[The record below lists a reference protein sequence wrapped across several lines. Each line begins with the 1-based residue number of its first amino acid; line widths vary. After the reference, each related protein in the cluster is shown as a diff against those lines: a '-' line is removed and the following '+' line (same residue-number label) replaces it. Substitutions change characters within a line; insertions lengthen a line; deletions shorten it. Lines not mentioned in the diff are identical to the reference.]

1 MSKSFRF
8 VFLLLG
14 LFCVSFFLS
23 CKYRDNAKWSSN
35 YCVAY
40 AEKTGSIHF
49 HCYYRTE
56 GSAYAS
62 EIEYSDGES
71 LSVKDGNI
79 GLIPR
84 GAFYVKQIEYVKY
97 YDYRGDGFCVL
108 SNDGTGWGAPSVVDS
123 SYILLSLAVKKY
135 SDASFCELNEKTVRE
150 GSGTDET
157 YSVSIGA
164 SPVVGDVMR
173 NDAALVSV
181 DKDNVSDCYLADYD
195 GTRWSFVRVSDGY
208 AMEQSL
214 SGCDVMLLRWGKD
227 YIPCVTA
234 TKYDYDLTGY
244 LKYDTGTDSFS
255 YAAFSEGYR
264 KIFKVLARGET
275 PFNCEPV
282 IASDGRVHYII
293 YNGDAFTASYVIYDP
308 TSATP
313 ETPVWEKKLF

>member
-1 MSKSFRF
+1 MIRTVVLYVGLISGFLCCSCSIKNNADQSCWFRF
-8 VFLLLG
+8 
-14 LFCVSFFLS
+14 SYMDAS
-23 CKYRDNAKWSSN
+23 A
-35 YCVAY
+35 
-40 AEKTGSIHF
+40 TIHF
-49 HCYYRTE
+49 HFAFRTTHGE
-56 GSAYAS
+56 HSFFGEAKYF
-62 EIEYSDGES
+62 SDGTTEVSSGVSVPYES
-71 LSVKDGNI
+71 VFTSST
-79 GLIPR
+79 
-84 GAFYVKQIEYVKY
+84 AFVKY
-97 YDYRGDGFCVL
+97 WDDGRNRYVVH
-108 SNDGTGWGAPSVVDS
+108 SNNGTGWKEYAEVDS
-123 SYILLSLAVKKY
+123 DFLLSSLFKKKY
-135 SDASFCELNEKTVRE
+135 ADVSFSELNEKTVRE
-150 GSGTDET
+150 GTGIDET

-195 GTRWSFVRVSDGY
+195 GTRWNFVRVSDGY
-208 AMEQSL
+208 AMEQRL
-214 SGCDVMLLRWGKD
+214 SGCDVMLLRWGND

-244 LKYDTGTDSFS
+244 LKYDAGTDSFS

-264 KIFKVLARGET
+264 KIFKVLAGEET

-308 TSATP
+308 ASATP